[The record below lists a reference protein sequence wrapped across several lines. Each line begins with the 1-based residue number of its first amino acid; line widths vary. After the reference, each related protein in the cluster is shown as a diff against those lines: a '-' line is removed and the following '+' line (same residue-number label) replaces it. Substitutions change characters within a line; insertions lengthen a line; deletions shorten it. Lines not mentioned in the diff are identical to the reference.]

1 MFDSDTGGMLKRHNP
16 IERRMHM
23 PLVYNIYFEVAAA
36 IFLVILIIC
45 IKLQYNMQSEINK
58 EFHKLA
64 LLALF
69 ADVMD
74 VTTAVTI
81 SYAAEIPYSYN
92 LFFNS
97 VYFVVDAFLGYQFMY
112 YSRLCVDRTQK
123 NGLMLRINRALL
135 SIYMILLAVNLFSG
149 CIFYFDTD
157 GVYSHGFLYLSVYL
171 VPYYFIAC
179 SAYVLLMHLKKFHL
193 WQRASIILY
202 LVLALVG
209 PVIQMLF
216 FQDVLLGL
224 FFVTLALMM
233 ILFTM
238 ETPDYQKLV
247 KTISELRKTKEEA
260 ERAEREAQEANRAKT
275 DFLANM
281 SHEVRTP
288 INALLGYNEMI
299 MRETKESRTAEY
311 SINVQAAG
319 RALLSMVND
328 ILDFTNIDR
337 GTLKLELR
345 PYFVLS
351 LLQDITA
358 YAEYH
363 AQKKGLELRLAID
376 ENLPMQLSGDLVRL
390 MQIYNNL
397 ISNAIKYTEEG
408 YIEIRIGWKKSA
420 DAAGIMVTE
429 IKDSGIGMREED
441 IKRISESFAR
451 FDIHKN
457 RNIEGMGLGLTIVTR
472 LLKLMGS
479 SLQIESEYGKGSTF
493 SFQIEQPVVEEAP
506 IGKFDRMSQNMLFP
520 KQEEEDFIAPGAH
533 ILTVDDNVMNLDVF
547 CRILKD
553 TQIRI
558 DTADNGAKA
567 LELIEK
573 NDYHM
578 VFLDHMM
585 PVLDGI
591 ETLKQIRERGLCHN
605 TPVIVLTANAVAG
618 EKQMYLDAGFDDY
631 LTKPVVSKLLK
642 EMVREGLPAEL
653 VLESAGNAMPSGD
666 EAKKADVENPTEE
679 SGLLQRLEGLLDTAV
694 GLGYCCDSE
703 EFYREMLTSYTENR
717 KQDALDE
724 SYLNEDWENYRIL
737 VHALKSTSLSI
748 GAVNLSEAAKALEA
762 AAKEGDIAF
771 INENHAAMMKDYQSL
786 LDGLNE
792 NVVQTKEEKAI
803 ENGETCPV
811 ILVVDDDV
819 MNLRIAEKMLSDGF
833 RVSSVNSGED
843 ALTFLRG
850 QIPDLVLLDV
860 HMPGMNGFEVLER
873 MQADSVFREIPVIFL
888 TADADRDTEV
898 KGFLAGALDFITKP
912 FVADIMLQRVSRI
925 LELDRLQKKLQQEVE
940 KQTRVA
946 EERRQKVERL
956 SLQIMRALA
965 ATIDAKD
972 TYTNGHSSRV
982 AEYAQE
988 IAKRSGKTAQE
999 QEDIYY
1005 AGLLHD
1011 IGKIGVP
1018 GEIINKTSR
1027 LTDEEYEMIKTHPV
1041 IGSNILKNI
1050 SELPDIGVG
1059 ARWHHERYDGRG
1071 YPDRLK
1077 GEEIPEVARIIGVAD
1092 SYDAMT
1098 SKRSYRDVMPQETVQ
1113 SEIEKGKG
1121 TQFDPYFADVMLAM
1135 IEEDREYRMHE
1146 M

>member
-1 MFDSDTGGMLKRHNP
+1 
-16 IERRMHM
+16 M
-23 PLVYNIYFEVAAA
+23 PLIYNIYFEVAAA
-36 IFLVILIIC
+36 IFLMILIIY
-45 IKLQYNMQSEINK
+45 IKLQYNMRSEINK
-58 EFHKLA
+58 EFYKLV
-64 LLALF
+64 LLAFF

-97 VYFVVDAFLGYQFMY
+97 VYFVVDAFVGYQFMY
-112 YSRLCVDRTQK
+112 YSRLCVDRTRK
-123 NGLMLRINRALL
+123 KSLMLRINRTLL
-135 SIYMILLAVNLFSG
+135 SIYLILLGANLFNG
-149 CIFYFDTD
+149 CIFYFDAD
-157 GVYSHGFLYLSVYL
+157 GVYSHGSLYLLVYL
-171 VPYYFIAC
+171 VPYYFIGC
-179 SAYVLLMHLKKFHL
+179 SAYVLLGHLKKYQI
-193 WQRASIILY
+193 WQRVSIILY

-247 KTISELRKTKEEA
+247 KTIRELQKTKEEA
-260 ERAEREAQEANRAKT
+260 ERAEGEAQEANRAKT

-299 MRETKESRTAEY
+299 MRETKESRTVEY

-337 GTLKLELR
+337 GTLKLESR

-351 LLQDITA
+351 LIQDITT

-363 AQKKGLELRLAID
+363 AQKKGLELRLTID
-376 ENLPMQLSGDLVRL
+376 ENLPRQLSGDLVRL

-397 ISNAIKYTEEG
+397 ISNAIKYTAEG
-408 YIEIRIGWKKSA
+408 FIEIQIGWKKNA
-420 DAAGIMVTE
+420 DAVGMMVAE

-441 IKRISESFAR
+441 IKKISESFAR

-472 LLKLMGS
+472 LLNLMGS
-479 SLQIESEYGKGSTF
+479 SLQIESEYGKGSAF
-493 SFQIEQPVVEEAP
+493 SFQIGQPVVEAEP
-506 IGKFDRMSQNMLFP
+506 IGKFDRLSTGMLFP
-520 KQEEEDFIAPGAH
+520 KQEEEGFTSPGAH
-533 ILTVDDNVMNLDVF
+533 ILAVDDNVMNLDVF

-591 ETLKQIRERGLCHN
+591 ETLKQIRERGFCHN

-653 VLESAGNAMPSGD
+653 VRESTGNEMLSEGGEKKAGAGNPA
-666 EAKKADVENPTEE
+666 EEN
-679 SGLLQRLEGLLDTAV
+679 GLLQRLEGLLDTTV
-694 GLGYCCDSE
+694 GLGYCCDNE

-717 KQDALDE
+717 KQDAIDKCYLD
-724 SYLNEDWENYRIL
+724 EDWENYRIL

-748 GAVNLSEAAKALEA
+748 GAVGLSEAAKALET
-762 AAKEGDIAF
+762 AAKEGNIAF
-771 INENHAAMMKDYQSL
+771 IKENHAAMMKDYQSL

-792 NVVQTKEEKAI
+792 NVVQAKEERKAI
-803 ENGETCPV
+803 EKGDTCPD

-833 RVSSVNSGED
+833 RVSSVNSGEN
-843 ALTFLRG
+843 ALAFLHE

-873 MQADSVFREIPVIFL
+873 MQANSVYREIPVIFL

-912 FVADIMLQRVSRI
+912 FVADIMLQRVNRI
-925 LELDRLQKKLQQEVE
+925 LELDRLQKKLQQEVD

-972 TYTNGHSSRV
+972 TYTNGHSARV

-988 IAKRSGKTAQE
+988 IAKRSGKTEQE

-1027 LTDEEYEMIKTHPV
+1027 LTDEEYEMIKAHPV

-1098 SKRSYRDVMPQETVQ
+1098 SKRSYRDVMPQEAVQ

-1121 TQFDPYFADVMLAM
+1121 TQFDPFFADVMLVM

>member
-1 MFDSDTGGMLKRHNP
+1 
-16 IERRMHM
+16 M
-23 PLVYNIYFEVAAA
+23 PLVYNIYFEAASA
-36 IFLVILIIC
+36 IFLVILIVC
-45 IKLQYNMQSEINK
+45 MKLQYSMKSEINK
-58 EFHKLA
+58 EFQKLT
-64 LLALF
+64 LLVLF

-81 SYAAEIPYSYN
+81 SYASEIPYFYN

-97 VYFVVDAFLGYQFMY
+97 VYFIVDAFVGYQFMY
-112 YSRLCVDRTQK
+112 YSRLCVDRMRK
-123 NGLMLRINRALL
+123 GSLMLLINRGLMGVYLL
-135 SIYMILLAVNLFSG
+135 LLGVNAFNG
-149 CIFYFDTD
+149 CIFSIDAD
-157 GVYSHGFLYLSVYL
+157 GIYTHGTLYLLVYL
-171 VPYYFIAC
+171 VPYYFIGC
-179 SAYVLLMHLKKFHL
+179 SAYVLLGKMKTFQM
-193 WQRASIILY
+193 WQRISIILY
-202 LVLALVG
+202 LVLALLG

-247 KTISELRKTKEEA
+247 QTIQELQKTKEEA
-260 ERAEREAQEANRAKT
+260 ECAEREAREANRAKT

-288 INALLGYNEMI
+288 INAILGYNEMI
-299 MRETKESRTAEY
+299 MKETKESRTVEY

-337 GTLKLELR
+337 GTLKLDVR
-345 PYFVLS
+345 PYYVLS
-351 LLQDITA
+351 LLQDMTA

-363 AQKKGLELRLAID
+363 AQKKELKLRLTID
-376 ENLPMQLSGDLVRL
+376 ENLPKQLSGDLVRL

-397 ISNAIKYTEEG
+397 ISNAIKYTAEG
-408 YIEIRIGWKKSA
+408 FVEIQIGWKKCSEE
-420 DAAGIMVTE
+420 AGIMEARIT
-429 IKDSGIGMREED
+429 DSGIGMRGED
-441 IKRISESFAR
+441 IKRISESFVR
-451 FDIHKN
+451 VDLHKN

-479 SLQIESEYGKGSTF
+479 SLQMESEYGKGSTF
-493 SFQIEQPVVEEAP
+493 SFRIEQPVVEEEP
-506 IGKFDRMSQNMLFP
+506 IGTFDRTSPVMLFP
-520 KQEEEDFIAPGAH
+520 KQEEDGFIAPDAH

-567 LELIEK
+567 LKLIEK

-585 PVLDGI
+585 PVMDGI
-591 ETLKQIRERGLCHN
+591 ETLKNIRERGLCKN

-631 LTKPVVSKLLK
+631 LSKPVVSKLLK
-642 EMVREGLPAEL
+642 EMVRSRLPTELIREDTGDAGASGSSVQAEKGKDGLWEGLDA
-653 VLESAGNAMPSGD
+653 
-666 EAKKADVENPTEE
+666 
-679 SGLLQRLEGLLDTAV
+679 LLDTSV

-703 EFYREMLTSYTENR
+703 EFYREMLTTYIENR
-717 KQDALDE
+717 KQEEIAE
-724 SYLNEDWENYRIL
+724 CYREEDWENYRIL

-748 GAVNLSEAAKALEA
+748 GAVGLSESAKALET
-762 AAKEGDIAF
+762 AAKEGDIAY
-771 INENHAAMMKDYQSL
+771 IKVNHAAMMKDYQRL
-786 LDGLNE
+786 LDGLSKSVGQAKGEEAVME
-792 NVVQTKEEKAI
+792 NDEPRP
-803 ENGETCPV
+803 G
-811 ILVVDDDV
+811 ILVVDDDI

-833 RVSSVNSGED
+833 RVSSVSSGEE
-843 ALTFLRG
+843 ALTFLLS
-850 QIPDLVLLDV
+850 QIPDLILLDV
-860 HMPGMNGFEVLER
+860 HMPGMNGFEVLKR
-873 MQADSVFREIPVIFL
+873 MQSDRVYREIPVIFL

-912 FVADIMLQRVSRI
+912 FVADIMLQRVNRI
-925 LELDRLQKKLQQEVE
+925 LELDRLRKNLQREVN
-940 KQTRVA
+940 KQTKVA

-972 TYTNGHSSRV
+972 TYTNGHSARV
-982 AEYAQE
+982 AEYARE
-988 IAKRSGKTAQE
+988 IARRSGKNVQE

-1027 LTDEEYEMIKTHPV
+1027 LNDEEYEMIKAHPL

-1098 SKRSYRDVMPQETVQ
+1098 SKRSYRDVMPQEAVR
-1113 SEIEKGKG
+1113 SEIGKGKG
-1121 TQFDPYFADVMLAM
+1121 TQFDPYFADVMLMM
-1135 IEEDREYRMHE
+1135 IEEDKGYRMHE
-1146 M
+1146 R